1 MRILL
6 LSWLL
11 LNSYFA
17 ALFSISNLVL
27 VSGRCQSDQKQLLL
41 ELNLSSNFNSTAFP
55 TPLRR
60 LMKWNQTTDCCSWDG
75 VSCDAGGH
83 VIGLDLSDRAISS
96 PIDNSSS
103 LFRLQHLQ
111 QLNLA
116 FNRFEQVFPA
126 GFDKLENLSYLNLS
140 YAGFTGQIPVEISH
154 LTRLVTLDLSID
166 TYSSSEKSLKLEKPN
181 LKMLVQNLTRL
192 RFLYL
197 DGINMSTNGNEW
209 SQALSPLIKL
219 QELSMRTCYLSGPIH
234 SSLSKLR
241 SLSIIRLDDN
251 ILSGLVPHFFSEFPN
266 LTTLSLWGANFSGFI
281 PKTVEKMTQLV
292 HLDFSGNRLSGP
304 VPSFSSFKNL
314 RELNLCCNQLS
325 GTIHSTDW
333 SSLSKLEM
341 VDLSNNKLSG
351 TIPPTLFGIPSLL
364 ELDLS
369 QNQFNGT
376 IGDLHVKASSLLDHL
391 DLRSNKLQGH
401 FPMFVF
407 KLHGLEF
414 LTLGSNNFSGLIPM
428 SAFQNLRNLSYLDL
442 SYNRLS
448 IDAITTNISS
458 LCLPKLIML
467 NLASCNLMEFPNFL
481 KNQSSLTYL
490 DLSNNQIHG
499 EIPNWIWKTGHRGF
513 LNLSWNFLVE
523 FERPLNNI
531 NSSFI
536 ALDLHGN
543 QLERQ
548 IPILP
553 LDVTYLD
560 FSNNNFNSVLPAH
573 IGDTLRYA
581 SFVYI
586 SDNNIYGSIPP
597 SLCNSSSLRV
607 LDLSNNSLS
616 GPIPQC
622 LFQMNVLFGV
632 NLRQNN
638 LSGIIS
644 DTFSKSCGLR
654 ILDLNQNR
662 LEGKVPKSLEN
673 CKILEVLDIGNNQIN
688 DSFPCHLKNIA
699 TLHVLILRSN
709 KFNGHIDCPRNSSG
723 WPMLQIF
730 DLASNNFS
738 GKLHLT
744 CLGIWEAMQ
753 LNLDKDQSELVNTVT
768 VSYEDVGLSYY
779 EAVSLTRNYEDTVP
793 VTIKSLGLKLV
804 KILPEFTSIDI
815 SCNNFEGP
823 IPNVIGTFK
832 VLYALN
838 FSHNAFSGPIPAFFG
853 NLRQLESVDLS
864 SNSLHGEIPLQ
875 LANLNFLEF
884 LNVSNNKLVGPIPTS
899 TQLQSFSEASF
910 ENNAG
915 LCGPPL
921 KATCG
926 LPPAKT
932 DNPSDARSTVNWNYI
947 SAETGF
953 CFGFGVSI
961 TLLIFWKRWRIWYFE
976 HMDRALSWLF
986 PCLPLETR
994 KHGRRATRNQ
1004 RRH

>member
-11 LNSYFA
+11 FNSYFA
-17 ALFSISNLVL
+17 AFFCISNLVL

-41 ELNLSSNFNSTAFP
+41 ELNLSSNLNSTAFP

-140 YAGFTGQIPVEISH
+140 YAGFTGQIPIEISH

-166 TYSSSEKSLKLEKPN
+166 RYSSPEESLKLEKPN
-181 LKMLVQNLTRL
+181 LKMLAQNLTGL

-197 DGINMSTNGNEW
+197 DGINMSTTGNKW

-219 QELSMRTCYLSGPIH
+219 QA
-234 SSLSKLR
+234 
-241 SLSIIRLDDN
+241 
-251 ILSGLVPHFFSEFPN
+251 F
-266 LTTLSLWGANFSGFI
+266 
-281 PKTVEKMTQLV
+281 
-292 HLDFSGNRLSGP
+292 
-304 VPSFSSFKNL
+304 
-314 RELNLCCNQLS
+314 
-325 GTIHSTDW
+325 W
-333 SSLSKLEM
+333 SS
-341 VDLSNNKLSG
+341 
-351 TIPPTLFGIPSLL
+351 TIPPTLFGIPSVQA
-364 ELDLS
+364 LDLS

-376 IGDLHVKASSLLDHL
+376 IGGLHVKASSLLDTL
-391 DLRSNKLQGH
+391 DLRSNKLQGQ

-407 KLHGLEF
+407 KLHGL
-414 LTLGSNNFSGLIPM
+414 TLLDLSSNNFSGLIPM

-458 LCLPKLIML
+458 LCLPKLTKL
-467 NLASCNLMEFPNFL
+467 FLASCNLMEFPNFL
-481 KNQSSLTYL
+481 KNQSSLIQL
-490 DLSNNQIHG
+490 DLSNNQIVGARGSNKRENKSTEHEARLIRMKLKRNLAVTASICAAACHQAACTSTTKCNSSMVGQFPIQIHG
-499 EIPNWIWKTGHRGF
+499 EMPSWIWKTVYWGL
-513 LNLSWNFLVE
+513 LNLSGNFLVE

-531 NSSFI
+531 KSSFI
-536 ALDLHGN
+536 GLDLRGN
-543 QLERQ
+543 QLEGQ

-553 LDVTYLD
+553 LGVIYLD
-560 FSNNNFNSVLPAH
+560 FSNNKFNSVLPAH
-573 IGDTLRYA
+573 IGDSLRYA
-581 SFVYI
+581 SFVSI
-586 SDNNIYGSIPP
+586 SNNNIHGSIPP
-597 SLCNSSSLRV
+597 SLCNITYPRV

-622 LFQMNVLFGV
+622 LFQMNVPNTVL

-644 DTFSKSCGLR
+644 DTFSKSCELQ

-673 CKILEVLDIGNNQIN
+673 CKRMEVLDIGNNQIN

-709 KFNGHIDCPRNSSG
+709 KFNGHIDCPGNSSG

-753 LNLDKDQSELVNTVT
+753 LNPDKDQSELVYIIIATYLN
-768 VSYEDVGLSYY
+768 DVL
-779 EAVSLTRNYEDTVP
+779 RYEDTIS
-793 VTIKSLGLKLV
+793 VTIKSLELKLV

-832 VLYALN
+832 ALYALN
-838 FSHNAFSGPIPAFFG
+838 FSQNAFSGPIPAFFG
-853 NLRQLESVDLS
+853 NLRQLGSVDLS

-875 LANLNFLEF
+875 LANLNFLSF
-884 LNVSNNKLVGPIPTS
+884 LNVSNNKLVGPTS

-921 KATCG
+921 MATCG

-932 DNPSDARSTVNWNYI
+932 DNPPDARSTVNWNYI

-953 CFGFGVSI
+953 CFGFGISI
-961 TLLIFWKRWRIWYFE
+961 TLLIFWKRWRKWYFE
-976 HMDRALSWLF
+976 RMDRALSWVF

>member
-11 LNSYFA
+11 FNLYFA
-17 ALFSISNLVL
+17 AFFCISNLVL

-41 ELNLSSNFNSTAFP
+41 ELNLSSNLNSTAFP

-140 YAGFTGQIPVEISH
+140 YAGFTGQIPIEISH
-154 LTRLVTLDLSID
+154 LTR
-166 TYSSSEKSLKLEKPN
+166 YSSPEESLKLEKPN
-181 LKMLVQNLTRL
+181 LKMLVQNLTGL

-197 DGINMSTNGNEW
+197 DGINMSTTWNKC

-219 QELSMRTCYLSGPIH
+219 QVLSMRACYLSGPIH
-234 SSLSKLR
+234 SSLSKPR
-241 SLSIIRLDDN
+241 SLSIIRLDEN
-251 ILSGLVPHFFSEFPN
+251 ILSGLVPQFFLEFPN
-266 LTTLSLWGANFSGFI
+266 LTTLLDANLSGFI

-292 HLDFSGNRLSGP
+292 HLDFSWNRLSGP
-304 VPSFSSFKNL
+304 A
-314 RELNLCCNQLS
+314 LN
-325 GTIHSTDW
+325 
-333 SSLSKLEM
+333 
-341 VDLSNNKLSG
+341 
-351 TIPPTLFGIPSLL
+351 
-364 ELDLS
+364 LS

-376 IGDLHVKASSLLDHL
+376 IGGLHVKASSLIDTL
-391 DLRSNKLQGH
+391 DLRSNKLQGQ

-407 KLHGLEF
+407 KLHGL
-414 LTLGSNNFSGLIPM
+414 TLLDLSSNNFSGLIPM

-442 SYNRLS
+442 SYNRLT

-458 LCLPKLIML
+458 LCLPKLTKL
-467 NLASCNLMEFPNFL
+467 FLASCNLMEFPNFL
-481 KNQSSLTYL
+481 KNQSSLIQL

-499 EIPNWIWKTGHRGF
+499 EMPSWIWKTIYWGL
-513 LNLSWNFLVE
+513 LNLSGNFLVE

-536 ALDLHGN
+536 VEPIPNMDLRGN
-543 QLERQ
+543 QLEGQ

-553 LDVTYLD
+553 LGVIYLD
-560 FSNNNFNSVLPAH
+560 FSNNKFNSVLPAH
-573 IGDTLRYA
+573 IGDSLRYA
-581 SFVYI
+581 TFVSI
-586 SDNNIYGSIPP
+586 SNNNIHGSIPP
-597 SLCNSSSLRV
+597 SLCNITFPRV

-622 LFQMNVLFGV
+622 LFQMNVPNTVL

-644 DTFSKSCGLR
+644 DTFSKSCELQ

-673 CKILEVLDIGNNQIN
+673 CKRMEVLDIGNNQIN

-699 TLHVLILRSN
+699 TLHVLILCSN
-709 KFNGHIDCPRNSSG
+709 KFNGHIDCPGNSSG

-738 GKLHLT
+738 GKLYLT

-753 LNLDKDQSELVNTVT
+753 LNPDKDQSELVYIIIATYLN
-768 VSYEDVGLSYY
+768 DVL
-779 EAVSLTRNYEDTVP
+779 RYEDTIS
-793 VTIKSLGLKLV
+793 VTIKSLELKLV

-832 VLYALN
+832 ALYSLN
-838 FSHNAFSGPIPAFFG
+838 FSHNAFLGPIPAFFG
-853 NLRQLESVDLS
+853 NLRQLGSVDLS

-875 LANLNFLEF
+875 LANLNFLSF
-884 LNVSNNKLVGPIPTS
+884 LNVSNNKLVGPTS
-899 TQLQSFSEASF
+899 TQLQSFLEASF

-921 KATCG
+921 MATCG

-932 DNPSDARSTVNWNYI
+932 DNPSDARI
-947 SAETGF
+947 S
-953 CFGFGVSI
+953 C
-961 TLLIFWKRWRIWYFE
+961 
-976 HMDRALSWLF
+976 
-986 PCLPLETR
+986 
-994 KHGRRATRNQ
+994 
-1004 RRH
+1004 